1 MNKKVL
7 SVVNPVLGGLGVL
20 ILLAAAFDV
29 TSINDNLMIFLA
41 LTCFVVSSVIKRIAK
56 GASCCK

>member
-1 MNKKVL
+1 MNNKVL

-41 LTCFVVSSVIKRIAK
+41 LACFVVSSVIKRIAK
-56 GASCCK
+56 GTSCCK